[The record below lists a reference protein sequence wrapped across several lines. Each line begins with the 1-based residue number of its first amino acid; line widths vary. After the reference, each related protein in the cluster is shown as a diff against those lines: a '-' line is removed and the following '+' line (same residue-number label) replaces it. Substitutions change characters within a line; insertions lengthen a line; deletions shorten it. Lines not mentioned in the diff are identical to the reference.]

1 MTIRIHDLAANYGPT
16 PIIEAESLAFNAGE
30 ITALIGPNGVGKST
44 FLKAIAG
51 LIPAKGDIELD
62 SRTLSPSDRHDMIAY
77 MPQDIG
83 PTSSLTILEV
93 VLLGRLRSL
102 GLSVP
107 GRLCEEA
114 LHALN
119 RFGLADLQ
127 GRTLDMISGGQ
138 RQLVYLAQA
147 LFRKPKVLLLDE
159 PTAAL
164 DLRHQL
170 IVLGAVRRHATT
182 NRTIAVVAMHDLTMA
197 SQFCSRMVCLY
208 GGKVDANGTPRSV
221 LTEERLRRV
230 YQVEASILPS
240 SDGGLMVTPLRPAT
254 AEDVSEGFQRR
265 VAGNSS

>member
-1 MTIRIHDLAANYGPT
+1 MTICIHDLAVNYGPT
-16 PIIEAESLAFNAGE
+16 PIIEAESLALNAGE

-51 LIPAKGDIELD
+51 LIPARGDIELD

-107 GRLCEEA
+107 GQLCEEA
-114 LHALN
+114 LHTLD
-119 RFGLADLQ
+119 RFGLANLQ
-127 GRTLDMISGGQ
+127 GRTLDQISGGQ

-170 IVLGAVRRHATT
+170 DRARGGAAPCDGQPHHRCGRDARSDHGEPVLQPHGLPIWGQGRCQRHAAIGAD
-182 NRTIAVVAMHDLTMA
+182 RRAP
-197 SQFCSRMVCLY
+197 S
-208 GGKVDANGTPRSV
+208 PR
-221 LTEERLRRV
+221 
-230 YQVEASILPS
+230 LPS
-240 SDGGLMVTPLRPAT
+240 RSIYP
-254 AEDVSEGFQRR
+254 SIQRR
-265 VAGNSS
+265 QLNGDTIEAGNR